1 MLMLSPRSSSHRI
14 LRYWASVLLLGVAV
28 PGSGCDGGKADL
40 PDGASPVG
48 DARDG
53 KTDAGVTCPAPAQV
67 PTFSQDVRPFLEAR
81 CNVCH
86 SSHPRDGGF
95 APGSQNFETYAGF
108 KVWAED
114 SLTSMRQ
121 GTMPPSE
128 SDSPASAAEY
138 CMLKAWIDQGAK
150 DD

>member
-1 MLMLSPRSSSHRI
+1 
-14 LRYWASVLLLGVAV
+14 VLLLGVAV
-28 PGSGCDGGKADL
+28 PGSGCDGGKADS
-40 PDGASPVG
+40 PDGAAPVS

-53 KTDAGVTCPAPAQV
+53 KANVTCPVAAPA
-67 PTFSQDVRPFLEAR
+67 PTFSQDIKPFLAAR

-86 SSHPRDGGF
+86 STHPRDGGF

-114 SLTSMRQ
+114 SLISMRQ

-128 SDSPASAAEY
+128 SDPPATAAEY
-138 CMLKAWIDQGAK
+138 CMLKAWIEQGAK